1 MYASKVNKKKRSAV
15 GFHIFSVILGFFMI
29 YPLLWLVASSFKSN
43 DTMFT
48 NTYSLIPQ
56 TWDAIKNYISGFE
69 GVGGVPFSTFFF
81 NSIFVTVVGTVLTI
95 FVSLMT
101 AYALARIPFKGSKL
115 WFGCVMMTLMIPS
128 QVMIVPQYIILYN
141 LGLIDTKISLI
152 LPWAFGYAFFIF
164 QMVQFF
170 RGIPRDLDEAAMIDG
185 CGRIGILFRILAP
198 IAQPSIITC
207 SIFAFYWIWQD
218 FFQPLIFI
226 SSPKNFTIPL
236 ALNMYLDPN
245 SYNNYGGLF
254 AMSVISII
262 PVILFFIVFQK
273 YIVEGIATDGIKG

>member
-1 MYASKVNKKKRSAV
+1 MTTLSAKKKKTSAV
-15 GFHIFSVILGFFMI
+15 SFHAFSLIFGFFMI

-56 TWDAIKNYISGFE
+56 TWDAIKNYASGFA
-69 GVGGVPFSTFFF
+69 GVGGVSFATFFF
-81 NSIFVTVVGTVLTI
+81 NSIFVTVVGTALTI
-95 FVSLMT
+95 FVSLIT
-101 AYALARIPFKGSKL
+101 AYALARIEFIGSKL

-128 QVMIVPQYIILYN
+128 QVMIVPQYIILRKLN
-141 LGLIDTKISLI
+141 LVDTKIALI

-170 RGIPRDLDEAAMIDG
+170 RGIPKELDEAAMLDG

-226 SSPKNFTIPL
+226 SSPKNYTIPL

-254 AMSVISII
+254 AMSVVSII
-262 PVILFFIVFQK
+262 PVILFFICFQK
-273 YIVEGIATDGIKG
+273 YIVEGIASDGIKG